1 MRRPASTAAG
11 DVVVE
16 DEQPSCASHNNPAR
30 LTPQLTPQHRRS
42 HNRVQT
48 AIVRRV
54 RPAVGLATV
63 PVVVWV
69 PAAAAATAAVAL
81 LGAGRS
87 AGMTT
92 RTTYG
97 SSSSCRICLQTFAT
111 HCRTSSSSSCLTK
124 QTPCSRCVAV
134 VAVGVYAMRGGQ
146 WCVLLP
152 HLECHVVA
160 CALACQTAPTMAA
173 RDNPYLP
180 YTTNYS
186 KEAVRPPA
194 GLVSAVDALMA
205 GRNPAVIRMHYDELK
220 EHLHSRWRDLLATVL
235 KTKKESGTVRGGAG
249 PSVGHSVPMLT
260 VCCVCSNDV
269 A

>member
-69 PAAAAATAAVAL
+69 PAVAVATAAVAL

-124 QTPCSRCVAV
+124 QTPCSRCVAAA
-134 VAVGVYAMRGGQ
+134 AVGMPGGQ

-249 PSVGHSVPMLT
+249 PSVGQGGPMLT
-260 VCCVCSNDV
+260 VCCVNSNGV